1 MEEKPY
7 LVKLTPDAVSGLIDS
22 LEESLKAYKGD
33 FSSFFTELRQKYS
46 KDDLASFY
54 SALLQKSVDLEF
66 LKTLIKE
73 IDRLRHPHNLDDL
86 LDFLLAKDSHAIS
99 NEDLNTFIDV
109 RVLCLKAISN
119 YKDIRSITPI
129 LYCLNNKGENYKFRL
144 AACEALGKIGDKNA
158 VEPLIN
164 VVSDESEK
172 SVYVRESA
180 AVALGMI
187 GDMRAVDPL
196 LTVLEAKKCFLDKFT
211 FLKERVIEALGKIN
225 ISKNKR
231 VISALK
237 EALLDESPQIRLNA
251 IESLMN
257 SGSDEAYNLI
267 KKMLFDDNEEVAKN
281 AVIALYNLSSKETLR
296 EILEDET
303 MPYYCKDEARNI
315 LENEE

>member
-7 LVKLTPDAVSGLIDS
+7 LVKLAPDAISCLIDS
-22 LEESLKAYKGD
+22 LEESLKTYKGD
-33 FSSFFTELRQKYS
+33 FSSFFLELRQKY
-46 KDDLASFY
+46 DRNDLASIY
-54 SALLQKSVDLEF
+54 SVLLQKSIDLEF

-73 IDRLRHPHNLDDL
+73 IDRLRHPSNLNDL
-86 LDFLLAKDSHAIS
+86 LDFLLIKDSHAIS
-99 NEDLNTFIDV
+99 NEDSNSFIDA

-158 VEPLIN
+158 VEPLID
-164 VVSDESEK
+164 VVSDENEK

-187 GDMRAVDPL
+187 GDMRAIDPF
-196 LTVLEAKKCFLDKFT
+196 LTILEAKKSFLDKFT
-211 FLKERVIEALGKIN
+211 FLKERVIEALGKID
-225 ISKNKR
+225 ISRNKR

-237 EALLDESPQIRLNA
+237 EALLDESQQIRLNA

-257 SGSDEAYNLI
+257 SGSDEAYSLI
-267 KKMLFDDNEEVAKN
+267 KKMLFDSDEEVARN
-281 AVIALYNLSSKETLR
+281 SVIALYNLSGKDALK
-296 EILEDET
+296 EILEDENI
-303 MPYYCKDEARNI
+303 PYYCKDEARNI
-315 LENEE
+315 LEDEE